1 MEEIAESDMQSLLN
15 EVRLIKEKSDVEL
28 DKTGAR
34 FNIFQILV
42 VNQHENTHSKII
54 ASFLNPNGK
63 HGLKDSFL
71 ALFLMKCFSDD
82 ELRDFDFNTENAKVI
97 TESFAPTDD
106 KSGRIDILVKS
117 GAKGI
122 IIENKF
128 LAGDQETQLKRY
140 DEWARKNL
148 TAGYKIL
155 YLTKDGHKASEQS
168 GFGISYKAISYKKEI
183 TDWLEVCCMKSAAF
197 PLVRETLVQYLNIIK
212 HYTGGSMSAIAQE
225 KIVSLL
231 SSEENIKTA
240 KLIAKNYDK
249 VLKAKSAELFEEMDK
264 IIAQSFEEERIE
276 KQTRG
281 NAGDKDFL
289 IRYKFADIN
298 DVNLCILFENAKET
312 DFLKCNLEYKQNLS
326 EEEKSAV
333 LKKYNEKLS
342 DLPNQIGK
350 TALSAW
356 RMGFSSWETRK
367 AEILENF
374 KTLLAKIK
382 A

>member
-1 MEEIAESDMQSLLN
+1 
-15 EVRLIKEKSDVEL
+15 
-28 DKTGAR
+28 
-34 FNIFQILV
+34 
-42 VNQHENTHSKII
+42 
-54 ASFLNPNGK
+54 
-63 HGLKDSFL
+63 
-71 ALFLMKCFSDD
+71 
-82 ELRDFDFNTENAKVI
+82 
-97 TESFAPTDD
+97 
-106 KSGRIDILVKS
+106 
-117 GAKGI
+117 
-122 IIENKF
+122 
-128 LAGDQETQLKRY
+128 
-140 DEWARKNL
+140 
-148 TAGYKIL
+148 
-155 YLTKDGHKASEQS
+155 
-168 GFGISYKAISYKKEI
+168 
-183 TDWLEVCCMKSAAF
+183 MKSAAF
-197 PLVRETLVQYLNIIK
+197 PLVRETLVQYLNLIK

-231 SSEENIKTA
+231 SSDENINTA

-264 IIAQSFEEERIE
+264 IIAQNFEKGKFE

-281 NAGDKDFL
+281 KAGDKDFL

-298 DVNLCILFENAKET
+298 DVNFCILFENAKDM

-356 RMGFSSWETRK
+356 RMGFNSWETRK

-374 KTLLAKIK
+374 KALFEKIK